1 VHGLGDGLHDETAL
15 AYKENML
22 NPDDLDPP
30 RPTLKPLDMQPM
42 SVGELKDYIASLEA
56 EIARA
61 ENMIT
66 KKEAHKSGIE
76 GLFGK
81 PKG

>member
-1 VHGLGDGLHDETAL
+1 MIDS
-15 AYKENML
+15 
-22 NPDDLDPP
+22 DDLEPQ
-30 RPTLKPLDMQPM
+30 RKTLKPLDLQPM
-42 SVGELKDYIASLEA
+42 SVGELKDYITALDA

-61 ENMIT
+61 ENEIK

-76 GLFGK
+76 SLFGT

>member
-1 VHGLGDGLHDETAL
+1 
-15 AYKENML
+15 ML

-30 RPTLKPLDMQPM
+30 RPTLKPLDLQPM
-42 SVGELKDYIASLEA
+42 SVAELKDYITSLES

-61 ENMIT
+61 EGAIA

-76 GLFGK
+76 GLFGPQK
-81 PKG
+81 T